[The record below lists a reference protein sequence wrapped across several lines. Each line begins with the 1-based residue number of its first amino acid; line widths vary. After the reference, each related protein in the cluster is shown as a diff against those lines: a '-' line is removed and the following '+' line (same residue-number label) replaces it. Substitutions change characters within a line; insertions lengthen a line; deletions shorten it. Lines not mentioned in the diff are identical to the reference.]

1 MTAPSPPRLTEL
13 TRALPGFN
21 PAAVTIEQ
29 ARALLAAMVVP
40 IAETEACAIGEAL
53 DRILAGD
60 LISPINVPAHDNAA
74 MDGFSVQAADL
85 DPKGETR
92 LAIVAESLAGRP
104 CPIAPGPGQAVRIM
118 TGAMMPAG
126 HDTVVPRELC
136 RVEGRSLGIP
146 PGQLVRSNCRMRGE
160 DLRAGQTAL
169 GIGTRIGP
177 AELGL
182 IASLGLS
189 EVIVRRRA
197 RVAFF
202 SSGDELRGA
211 GQTIAAGQIYDSN
224 RYTLLGMI
232 RRLGAEPIDLGIVA
246 DQPPAIEQVINHA
259 ARSAD
264 LVISSAGVSKGD
276 ADFTQEALSR
286 LGEVA
291 AWQLLV
297 RPGRPLA
304 VGRVGKAIYIG
315 LPGNPVA
322 AMLGFIFLARDVLLA
337 LAGAAPRPLA
347 IVPARLAEPIRKR
360 PGRLEWQRGRLLGGA
375 EADTGEL
382 RVATTGDQGSGILR
396 SMTEADCIIVLES
409 DRGDCAAGEWVSCV
423 PMAALLNP

>member
-92 LAIVAESLAGRP
+92 LVIVAESLAGRP

-146 PGQLVRSNCRMRGE
+146 PGQLARSNCRMRGE

>member
-1 MTAPSPPRLTEL
+1 
-13 TRALPGFN
+13 
-21 PAAVTIEQ
+21 
-29 ARALLAAMVVP
+29 
-40 IAETEACAIGEAL
+40 
-53 DRILAGD
+53 
-60 LISPINVPAHDNAA
+60 

-92 LAIVAESLAGRP
+92 LVIVAESLAGRP